1 MVFDPRIL
9 SIVEAEGVKACTR
22 TSDRGLL
29 SHFRVVDKAG
39 PLGGAGGRVPRGH
52 VLETLNDGRLPAAV
66 LMTGR
71 EMIAQQALQ
80 PCRTRQKL
88 FILLE
93 KLVDLSF
100 KYRYF

>member
-1 MVFDPRIL
+1 MLLVFDTRIL

-52 VLETLNDGRLPAAV
+52 VLETLYDGRLPTAV
-66 LMTGR
+66 LITGGGKDCTTG
-71 EMIAQQALQ
+71 IATLQ
-80 PCRTRQKL
+80 NSTETLHIIGKMCRLDIQ
-88 FILLE
+88 I
-93 KLVDLSF
+93 
-100 KYRYF
+100 